1 MSGKLFVYGTLH
13 PSRAPQALQ
22 DLVSRFRSRGRGT
35 VKGRLYDFGAYPG
48 VVLDE
53 TAGLVAGEVFLLPED
68 TDTFAR
74 LDDYEGYVP
83 ASLSESLYL
92 RQVVGVRMEDGG
104 ELQAWIYVYN
114 RPLPDESKSAR

>member
-22 DLVSRFRSRGRGT
+22 DLVSRFRSCGRGT
-35 VKGRLYDFGAYPG
+35 VKGMLYDFGAYPG